1 VASAASTLSL
11 QDDTLAGCAK
21 SDNAYL
27 QSYLSDW
34 SAQFGDVPDVL
45 PTKQPFWDRPGVLI
59 DKALVE
65 QSLISTHH
73 RSSFLAASSP
83 HSGDWLF
90 ALPIASCGLWLD
102 DEAVRVAVGL

>member
-1 VASAASTLSL
+1 MI
-11 QDDTLAGCAK
+11 DILAGCAK

-27 QSYLSDW
+27 QLYLSDW

-45 PTKQPFWDRPGVLI
+45 PTKQPFWDRPGVLN

-65 QSLISTHH
+65 QSLVSTHH
-73 RSSFLAASSP
+73 RVSFLAASSP

-90 ALPIASCGLWLD
+90 ASPIASCGLRL
-102 DEAVRVAVGL
+102 DEAVRVAVGLRL